1 MNSLLLWTENTGLP
15 HHKSGPSRDRN
26 IISSAA
32 AASSEVQTNLTAYV
46 GNGGEA
52 AMQSIFKSLL
62 DTGKYDGLVRERY
75 SALEN
80 GVLPTPNLKLNIL
93 GSGEDIPAFQEAERK
108 AREAAEKRL
117 PANTIANDP
126 NIGAMNENVS
136 MEELESQM

>member
-1 MNSLLLWTENTGLP
+1 
-15 HHKSGPSRDRN
+15 
-26 IISSAA
+26 
-32 AASSEVQTNLTAYV
+32 
-46 GNGGEA
+46 
-52 AMQSIFKSLL
+52 MQAIFKSLL